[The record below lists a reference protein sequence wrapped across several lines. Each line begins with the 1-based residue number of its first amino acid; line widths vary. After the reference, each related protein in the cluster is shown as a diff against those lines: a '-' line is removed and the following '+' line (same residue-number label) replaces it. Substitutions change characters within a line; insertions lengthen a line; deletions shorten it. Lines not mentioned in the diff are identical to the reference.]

1 MNLELT
7 YQAQIGFGKNNP
19 SSIFNL
25 RVGSHRYKK
34 ILCNHL
40 QFIKYFVTFY
50 TLSLQSDSHFP
61 RMVLLPDEVLWSHLA
76 LPEKLRWS
84 HSYNLGSV
92 ISMSTKSD
100 PKYASFEFSSLQNK
114 GVLSKIPPFW
124 RQLSSPSLLKG
135 ANLIVVRHE
144 TPKNTSYP
152 LLQNHW
158 HCRGRRERGK
168 LELFSFPATRWPT
181 FRRQNWWRNLKCVK
195 FCRFMCP

>member
-19 SSIFNL
+19 SSILNL

-40 QFIKYFVTFY
+40 QFIKYFVIFY

-61 RMVLLPDEVLWSHLA
+61 WMVLLPDEVLWSHLA

-114 GVLSKIPPFW
+114 GVLWKIPPFW

-135 ANLIVVRHE
+135 GPHIDV
-144 TPKNTSYP
+144 S
-152 LLQNHW
+152 
-158 HCRGRRERGK
+158 RRPSK
-168 LELFSFPATRWPT
+168 SAD
-181 FRRQNWWRNLKCVK
+181 
-195 FCRFMCP
+195 FCPFYGVT